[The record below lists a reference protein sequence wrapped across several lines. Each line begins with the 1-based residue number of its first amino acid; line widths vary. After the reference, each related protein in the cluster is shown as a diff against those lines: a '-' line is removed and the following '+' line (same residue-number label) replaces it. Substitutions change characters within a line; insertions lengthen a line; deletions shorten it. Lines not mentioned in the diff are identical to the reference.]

1 MRSVPFILLSLAA
14 VLLAQ
19 QTEFVNKSV
28 VKAGG
33 VAAGMPSTVA
43 FIGGE
48 MVGGPT
54 VTGAPYSAEAV
65 TESTQ
70 TLADGN
76 RIVNKST
83 SKIYR
88 DSAGRERR
96 EESLPKIGTLGGDN
110 GGPMAIMISDP
121 VAKANYTLQAN
132 SKRAMKM
139 AAPSLPAVAGRG
151 EVSSGVFTSKL
162 VTAGGGVGVA
172 VSGGAAPMVNQLFVY
187 SGGKDGLAPKTE
199 DLGKRV
205 IEGVEAEGTRTTITI
220 PAGQAGNERAMDI
233 VSERWYSPELQVV
246 VLSRHS
252 DPRMGETVYQL
263 TNVSRVEPL
272 PSLFQIPSDYQVDD
286 MQGLRQQKLQT
297 IERGQKNDE

>member
-1 MRSVPFILLSLAA
+1 MIRFVPFVLLSSAA

-19 QTEFVNKSV
+19 PKETVNRTMV
-28 VKAGG
+28 TAGG
-33 VAAGMPSTVA
+33 VTAGMPATVA

-48 MVGGPT
+48 MVGGST
-54 VTGAPYSAEAV
+54 VTGAPYSADAV

-121 VAKANYTLQAN
+121 VAKANYTLQPN

-139 AAPSLPAVAGRG
+139 PAPSLPSVAGRG
-151 EVSSGVFTSKL
+151 EIRGGVFTQEF
-162 VTAGGGVGVA
+162 TASASIGVA
-172 VSGGAAPMVNQLFVY
+172 VSGGAAAMGNQLFVY

-246 VLSRHS
+246 VMSRHS